1 MVIDKLKYNEF
12 VIEVFYSKETKNF
25 YTTSEVGSTVGHES
39 VKKAIKAAKKEVDN
53 FLKISINNYAELA
66 SAITETLNWTS
77 QTDCY
82 ADETV
87 IKHLVES
94 LIKRDYK
101 PSKQN
106 EEERLDAAY
115 VRLHSS
121 LEDFERV
128 SLNDTQKTLCG
139 FTSSVFHIT
148 RGNGY
153 PIKEFLDIVLQLD
166 EEYYPYIVSA
176 IEYYYD
182 ATKK

>member
-12 VIEVFYSKETKNF
+12 VIEVFYSKENQNF

-53 FLKISINNYAELA
+53 FYSININNYAELA
-66 SAITETLNWTS
+66 SAITESLVWIS

-94 LIKRDYK
+94 LIKKDYK

-106 EEERLDAAY
+106 QEERLDAAY

-128 SLNDTQKTLCG
+128 SLNDTQKTLCA
-139 FTSSVFHIT
+139 FTSTVFNFT
-148 RGNGY
+148 RGDSNF
-153 PIKEFLDIVLQLD
+153 IEKFLDVVLQLD

-176 IEYYYD
+176 IEYYYS
-182 ATKK
+182 ASKK